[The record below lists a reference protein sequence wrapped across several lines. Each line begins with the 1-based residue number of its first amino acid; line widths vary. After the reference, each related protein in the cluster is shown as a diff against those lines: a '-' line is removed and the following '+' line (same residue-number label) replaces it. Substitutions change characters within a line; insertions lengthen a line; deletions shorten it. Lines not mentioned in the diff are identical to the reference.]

1 MNDPFNNIYIK
12 VDVIND
18 LSNDNISQKQITL
31 KKNVIEEYHPTVK
44 TNSEINK
51 IVENEPFENKI
62 DEIISCNRKLS
73 KILPSDNNSID
84 VFKKVLDELENE
96 NIKKVFKSLLS
107 NEIFLSV
114 LKDRIGNITK
124 DNKLDF
130 NDVPDLI
137 YIIMNSYNILSDI
150 KLSEEEIPDFI
161 KAVINYIMTK
171 YDLAKNSNI
180 ESIENAIVI
189 GIKLVLLQPK
199 VTNILK
205 KYLCCK

>member
-44 TNSEINK
+44 KNSEINK